1 MQSVSLKIFPI
12 SINWNSIFPIA
23 QIRQQVEEAT
33 GRNEKTYLTYKGL
46 N

>member
-1 MQSVSLKIFPI
+1 MQSVPFKLFPI
-12 SINWNSIFPIA
+12 SINWNSVFLIA
-23 QIRQQVEEAT
+23 QIKQRMEEAI